1 MASFAELGCLAA
13 TTHSSPGGN
22 GNGGE
27 ASPTGWV
34 SGNPQGGGMGS
45 GNGIGNVGSQQFDL
59 ISASSQPAPAA
70 PSATG
75 GGSCSSG
82 IGGMD
87 GGGMGGGM
95 GGGGMGGGGMGG
107 GGMGGLGIGGCGMG
121 GAGSCGNA
129 ASPQEQVVPAA
140 KSAGQHYEGYQPQ
153 SLEQQPHGYP
163 PQGLFVEQPG
173 DANGSGSSMSNLA
186 SDLALERRTEMAGGE
201 PSPLRSTPPQKLEPR
216 PQQQLAPD
224 ATLAFAAL
232 AQGRPYLP
240 RQAQLARPSSIS
252 SAELPLSRCRGF
264 SL

>member
-1 MASFAELGCLAA
+1 MDPFAVFVFELGCLAA
-13 TTHSSPGGN
+13 TTLSTQAATAT
-22 GNGGE
+22 E
-27 ASPTGWV
+27 ATPTGWV

-45 GNGIGNVGSQQFDL
+45 GNG
-59 ISASSQPAPAA
+59 
-70 PSATG
+70 
-75 GGSCSSG
+75 
-82 IGGMD
+82 
-87 GGGMGGGM
+87 GGGMGGL
-95 GGGGMGGGGMGG
+95 
-107 GGMGGLGIGGCGMG
+107 GGLGIGGCGMG
-121 GAGSCGNA
+121 GAGSCGIGGMTA

-173 DANGSGSSMSNLA
+173 DDANGSGSSMSNLA

-232 AQGRPYLP
+232 AQGRPCLP

>member
-1 MASFAELGCLAA
+1 MDPFAELGCLAA
-13 TTHSSPGGN
+13 TTLSSPGGN
-22 GNGGE
+22 GNGG

-45 GNGIGNVGSQQFDL
+45 GNG
-59 ISASSQPAPAA
+59 
-70 PSATG
+70 
-75 GGSCSSG
+75 
-82 IGGMD
+82 
-87 GGGMGGGM
+87 GGGMGGL
-95 GGGGMGGGGMGG
+95 
-107 GGMGGLGIGGCGMG
+107 GGLGIGGCGMG
-121 GAGSCGNA
+121 GAGSCGIGGMTA

-140 KSAGQHYEGYQPQ
+140 KSAGQHYEGYQTGYQPQ
-153 SLEQQPHGYP
+153 SLEQPPHGYP

-173 DANGSGSSMSNLA
+173 DDANGSGSSMPLA
-186 SDLALERRTEMAGGE
+186 SDLASERRTEMAGGE

-232 AQGRPYLP
+232 AQGRPCLP

>member
-1 MASFAELGCLAA
+1 
-13 TTHSSPGGN
+13 
-22 GNGGE
+22 
-27 ASPTGWV
+27 
-34 SGNPQGGGMGS
+34 MGS
-45 GNGIGNVGSQQFDL
+45 GNGIGNVGSMASQQFDL

-82 IGGMD
+82 IGGM
-87 GGGMGGGM
+87 
-95 GGGGMGGGGMGG
+95 GGGGMGGGMGG

-121 GAGSCGNA
+121 GAGSCGIGGMPA

-140 KSAGQHYEGYQPQ
+140 KSAGQHY
-153 SLEQQPHGYP
+153 LEQQPHGYP
-163 PQGLFVEQPG
+163 AQGLFVEQPG
-173 DANGSGSSMSNLA
+173 DDANGSGSSMSILA
-186 SDLALERRTEMAGGE
+186 SDLASERRTEMAGGE

-216 PQQQLAPD
+216 PQHEQLAPD

-232 AQGRPYLP
+232 AQGRPCLP